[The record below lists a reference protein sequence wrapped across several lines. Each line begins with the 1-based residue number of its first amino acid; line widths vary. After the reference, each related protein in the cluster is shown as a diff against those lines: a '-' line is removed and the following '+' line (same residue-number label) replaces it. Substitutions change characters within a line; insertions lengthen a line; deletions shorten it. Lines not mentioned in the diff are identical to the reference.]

1 MTFRFNKKY
10 RIVALCVLTI
20 VAIASVMML
29 RPIPQAV
36 IYHNFA
42 DRRSFFGIPNFLN
55 VTSNFPFVII
65 GMIGLHLI
73 KKSTASRKVNII
85 YFFMFIGVLL
95 TGIGSAYYHNN
106 PNNDTLVFDRL
117 PLTLVFMSLLSAT
130 LAEKI
135 DLKMGFAMLFPLLII
150 GIAGVLWWHITE
162 LKGEG
167 DLRPY
172 ILVQYYP
179 IVFIPLIL
187 IFFALFND
195 RRGLSQLVWAVIWYV
210 IAKLF
215 EQFDHEI
222 FSVTK
227 FISGHTLKH
236 LSAAVA
242 TWYLGRLFIK
252 RHIFTTP

>member
-106 PNNDTLVFDRL
+106 PNND
-117 PLTLVFMSLLSAT
+117 T